1 MYITCFFESRKF
13 INTLLFSWEEVMWM
27 MNLRELIRKKIIEGK
42 IGLEDLPLLLL
53 CGLASCNEKE

>member
-1 MYITCFFESRKF
+1 
-13 INTLLFSWEEVMWM
+13 M

-42 IGLEDLPLLLL
+42 IGLEDFPLLLL

>member
-1 MYITCFFESRKF
+1 
-13 INTLLFSWEEVMWM
+13 MWM